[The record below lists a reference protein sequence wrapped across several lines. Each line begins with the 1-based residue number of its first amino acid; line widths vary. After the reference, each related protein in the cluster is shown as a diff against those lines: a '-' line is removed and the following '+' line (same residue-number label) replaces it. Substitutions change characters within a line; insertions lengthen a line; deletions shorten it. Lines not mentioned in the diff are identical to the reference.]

1 MNKKQIKL
9 AESDLKQIVKE
20 SVNKILNE
28 AYGTTD
34 RRTQNLVNNLRDKED
49 ARRLDG
55 FPNNLKADPAHDV
68 DNARVAINRFIVNIQ
83 EVLYKL
89 TLCTAFEGERNKR
102 SWTTN
107 IYSAD
112 SYENIRN
119 DFSSGTDTQKY
130 LDAIEKQ
137 IKRAVNIAERLK
149 KVLIMNQGVQ
159 PDSNYFDKY
168 NFDKNTGGY
177 NDSYERAQEMR
188 DPWGG
193 Y

>member
-89 TLCTAFEGERNKR
+89 TLCTAFEGERNSR

-107 IYSAD
+107 INSAD

-130 LDAIEKQ
+130 LYAIEKQ

-159 PDSNYFDKY
+159 PDSNYFGKY
-168 NFDKNTGGY
+168 TGGY